1 MAAGA
6 GLEVSGRGL
15 MGCLMEGQLSKMGRE
30 QRWLKERGKM
40 RIKEKELRV
49 LGRWK
54 VSDPIWSNC

>member
-6 GLEVSGRGL
+6 GLEVSGRRL
-15 MGCLMEGQLSKMGRE
+15 MGCLMEGQVSKMGRE
-30 QRWLKERGKM
+30 QRWLRERGKM

>member
-1 MAAGA
+1 MAAEA
-6 GLEVSGRGL
+6 GLGVSGRRL
-15 MGCLMEGQLSKMGRE
+15 MGCLVEGQVSKKGRE

-40 RIKEKELRV
+40 RRKEKELRV